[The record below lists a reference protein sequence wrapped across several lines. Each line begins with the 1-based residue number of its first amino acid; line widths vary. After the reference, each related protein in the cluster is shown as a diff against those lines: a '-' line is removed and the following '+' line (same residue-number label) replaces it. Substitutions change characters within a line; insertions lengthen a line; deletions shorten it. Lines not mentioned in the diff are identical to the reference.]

1 MKYLLIIALIVS
13 IGYTRKKTVCT
24 EVTAFSAKVAG
35 TKKLEVPISF
45 KECTIDKS
53 TKHLYKLIVEYW
65 FVHKITGQR
74 YESIDFNP
82 DINKHTVRKIKW
94 KTK

>member
-1 MKYLLIIALIVS
+1 MTNEQLICCKPL
-13 IGYTRKKTVCT
+13 
-24 EVTAFSAKVAG
+24 
-35 TKKLEVPISF
+35 PISF

-65 FVHKITGQR
+65 FVHMITGKR

-82 DINKHTVRKIKW
+82 DINKHTVRKLSGKRN
-94 KTK
+94 KH